1 MTKAELSD
9 ELAKATGLTK
19 QESAGIVE
27 TVFECITAALL
38 KVNKVELRL
47 TKVVGK

>member
-1 MTKAELSD
+1 MTKADLSD

-27 TVFECITAALL
+27 AVF
-38 KVNKVELRL
+38 
-47 TKVVGK
+47 G

>member
-19 QESAGIVE
+19 QESAGS
-27 TVFECITAALL
+27 
-38 KVNKVELRL
+38 L
-47 TKVVGK
+47 TDRFGCPGWPPSDATP